1 MRRVRTAA
9 AAAAAAAPLRPPGL
23 PLSPPSGARLCAPE
37 SETVPPAP
45 PTLAELLEYAKWLG
59 MDPVKEK
66 ELMWIARE
74 GLKAPLPEH
83 WKPCRTGGEELYYFN
98 FQTGESMW
106 EHPCDEYYK
115 TQYAEEKKKLQERET
130 RRAREGEQAH
140 SPRKNGGGGAQDA
153 GGAGGGQRDSGLG
166 KLGPLVPL
174 GKGAEAEAARDS
186 GSRKKSAPSSTQAA
200 SASKAAPVKKA
211 AQPQARPIA
220 VPTGA
225 VSAGSSNSQPGGVES
240 WQAAEVADDAEK
252 RKAFKRH
259 LEEERKAWEADEESA
274 LGDRRARIQAAHRDA
289 VAEAQRAADTELQR
303 TRDQLQLEQQVMLKD
318 LRRKLEAK
326 EGGERARLERE
337 HAQKLEGVVDELD
350 EQLARAQAE
359 RQEAREALEAECA
372 DLETQ
377 SEKLQSEKAT
387 VEARRAELEKQRKAA
402 GPPPAASYDA
412 SYKAEVEA
420 VKKRAQEE
428 ARALE
433 GGFLEEE
440 TERVRAG
447 AREKA
452 QLEESALCQAE
463 LERVQ
468 SAARSKAEARREELL
483 AEELARVRQEARTAA
498 REQEADVR
506 AAEIEGLEGEV
517 VALKAKLAEEK
528 RCLEEEVEAFREGSG
543 PHYHSA
549 KEEEIEKARA
559 SARLEAGTR
568 RESFLEAELRA
579 VEQEAKMA
587 AEARRAELTDA
598 AMRQVRAE
606 AEAHA
611 AAERESLLE
620 TEMRAV
626 RAEVRAET
634 LEAQRSGDSAGIDEA
649 RDAGALDATRA
660 LQEELERVKREA
672 RAEAEAMRPALF
684 NEALENLK
692 AQVQAQAGADEEA
705 EGLDARHS
713 GAASSGTFGKAPQR
727 QVSLERGLHDLPMA
741 QASGDLSQGVSM
753 LSGKAK
759 SPRRRKKAKTKRRS
773 KAERATEIDGAQL
786 GDSAK
791 EKFLGS
797 LESFMGHQRAYIK
810 ERRANLSSAKVE
822 YGECL
827 KSVLVDATLDDSNK
841 KLQLLVLNS
850 IREQIHSQAHRL
862 NEDARQLK
870 YLKSL
875 PVDASEEEA
884 REALAGGNDARL
896 STSGAERRREQRDR
910 RLSRKRTRPLSPR
923 TPDTSSGMFLVAP
936 ERSGS
941 GKLLSNVS
949 HVLHHVENKR
959 KLLMQH
965 SLRLGG
971 IQKQVE
977 EAQRSLKTRAWAQ
990 PTSGSA
996 ALVPTAR

>member
-1 MRRVRTAA
+1 M
-9 AAAAAAAPLRPPGL
+9 
-23 PLSPPSGARLCAPE
+23 
-37 SETVPPAP
+37 PPAP
-45 PTLAELLEYAKWLG
+45 PAPAELLEYAKWLG
-59 MDPVKEK
+59 MDPVKER

-83 WKPCRTGGEELYYFN
+83 WKPCRTGGEEVYYFN

-115 TQYAEEKKKLQERET
+115 TQYAEEKKKLQEREK

-140 SPRKNGGGGAQDA
+140 SPRKGGGGGAQDA
-153 GGAGGGQRDSGLG
+153 GGASGGQRDGGLG
-166 KLGPLVPL
+166 KLGPLVPV
-174 GKGAEAEAARDS
+174 GRGAEAEPARDG
-186 GSRKKSAPSSTQAA
+186 GSWKGSAPSSTQAA
-200 SASKAAPVKKA
+200 AAGKATAAKKA
-211 AQPQARPIA
+211 AQPQARPVA
-220 VPTGA
+220 VPIGA
-225 VSAGSSNSQPGGVES
+225 VSAGSSNSQPAGVES

-259 LEEERKAWEADEESA
+259 LEQERKAWEADEESA
-274 LGDRRARIQAAHRDA
+274 LGDWRDRIQAAHRETM
-289 VAEAQRAADTELQR
+289 AEAQREADSELQR
-303 TRDQLQLEQQVMLKD
+303 TRDQLQLEQQVSLKD

-326 EGGERARLERE
+326 EDGERARLERE
-337 HAQKLEGVVDELD
+337 HARKLEEVVDQLD

-359 RQEAREALEAECA
+359 RQDARKALEGERLA
-372 DLETQ
+372 LEKQ
-377 SEKLQSEKAT
+377 REKVESERARA
-387 VEARRAELEKQRKAA
+387 EARRAELEEQRKAA

-433 GGFLEEE
+433 GGFLAEE
-440 TERVRAG
+440 TERLRAR
-447 AREKA
+447 ARDKA
-452 QLEESALCQAE
+452 QLEEGALYRAE
-463 LERVQ
+463 LQRVE
-468 SAARSKAEARREELL
+468 SVARSEAEARRDELVGEELG
-483 AEELARVRQEARTAA
+483 RVRQEARAAA
-498 REQEADVR
+498 REQEADLR
-506 AAEIEGLEGEV
+506 AAEVENLEGEV

-528 RCLEEEVEAFREGSG
+528 RRLEEEVEAFREGSG
-543 PHYHSA
+543 PHYQSA
-549 KEEEIEKARA
+549 KQEEIEKARA
-559 SARLEAGTR
+559 SARLEARTR
-568 RESFLEAELRA
+568 REGLIEAELRA
-579 VEQEAKMA
+579 VEQEAKME

-598 AMRQVRAE
+598 AMREVRAE
-606 AEAHA
+606 AEGQA
-611 AAERESLLE
+611 AAERGALLE
-620 TEMRAV
+620 KEMRAA
-626 RAEVRAET
+626 RAEVRAEM
-634 LEAQRSGDSAGIDEA
+634 LEARRSGGLAGSEEA
-649 RDAGALDATRA
+649 PDAAQA

-684 NEALENLK
+684 SEALENIK
-692 AQVQAQAGADEEA
+692 AQVQAQAGDGEEA
-705 EGLDARHS
+705 EGVDEGS
-713 GAASSGTFGKAPQR
+713 GAAGTGTFGKVPQR
-727 QVSLERGLHDLPMA
+727 QVSLERGLHELPLA
-741 QASGDLSQGVSM
+741 QVSGDLSQGVSM

-759 SPRRRKKAKTKRRS
+759 SPRRGKKAKAKRRS
-773 KAERATEIDGAQL
+773 KVGRAAETDGAHL

-827 KSVLVDATLDDSNK
+827 KSVLADVALDDSTK

-884 REALAGGNDARL
+884 REALAAGSTARQRV
-896 STSGAERRREQRDR
+896 SGAEARREKRDR
-910 RLSRKRTRPLSPR
+910 RLSRKRTRPLSPG

-959 KLLMQH
+959 KLLLQH

-971 IQKQVE
+971 LQKQVE

-990 PTSGSA
+990 PTSG
-996 ALVPTAR
+996 

>member
-1 MRRVRTAA
+1 M
-9 AAAAAAAPLRPPGL
+9 
-23 PLSPPSGARLCAPE
+23 
-37 SETVPPAP
+37 PPAP

-115 TQYAEEKKKLQERET
+115 TQYAEEKKKLQEREK

-140 SPRKNGGGGAQDA
+140 SPRKGGGGGAQDA
-153 GGAGGGQRDSGLG
+153 GMAGGGQRDSGLG

-174 GKGAEAEAARDS
+174 GKGAEAEVARDS
-186 GSRKKSAPSSTQAA
+186 GSRKSAAPSSTQAA
-200 SASKAAPVKKA
+200 VAIKAAPAKQ

-220 VPTGA
+220 VPAGA
-225 VSAGSSNSQPGGVES
+225 VSAGSSNSQPEGVDS
-240 WQAAEVADDAEK
+240 WQAAEVADDTEK

-274 LGDRRARIQAAHRDA
+274 LGDRRDRIQAAHREA
-289 VAEAQRAADTELQR
+289 IAEAQRAADTHLQR
-303 TRDQLQLEQQVMLKD
+303 TRDQLRLEQQVMLKD
-318 LRRKLEAK
+318 LRQKLEAK
-326 EGGERARLERE
+326 EDGERARLERE
-337 HAQKLEGVVDELD
+337 HARKLEGVVDELD
-350 EQLARAQAE
+350 KQLARAQAE
-359 RQEAREALEAECA
+359 RQEAREALEAERA
-372 DLETQ
+372 ELETQ
-377 SEKLQSEKAT
+377 REKLQGEKAH
-387 VEARRAELEKQRKAA
+387 VETQRVELEKQRKAA

-428 ARALE
+428 ARALK

-440 TERVRAG
+440 TERVRAE

-452 QLEESALCQAE
+452 QLEESALCRAE
-463 LERVQ
+463 LERVE
-468 SAARSKAEARREELL
+468 SAARSAAEARREELL
-483 AEELARVRQEARTAA
+483 AEELGRVRQEARAAA

-506 AAEIEGLEGEV
+506 AAEVESLEGEV

-543 PHYHSA
+543 PHYLSA
-549 KEEEIEKARA
+549 KEEEIEKARS
-559 SARLEAGTR
+559 SARLEAATR
-568 RESFLEAELRA
+568 RESILEAELRS
-579 VEQEAKMA
+579 VEQEAKVA

-598 AMRQVRAE
+598 AMRQVRDE

-611 AAERESLLE
+611 AAERGSLLE
-620 TEMRAV
+620 KEIRAV

-634 LEAQRSGDSAGIDEA
+634 LEAQRSGGSAGIE
-649 RDAGALDATRA
+649 GAKGMGAPNATQA
-660 LQEELERVKREA
+660 LQEELERVKCEA
-672 RAEAEAMRPALF
+672 RAEAEAMRPVLF
-684 NEALENLK
+684 NEALANVK
-692 AQVQAQAGADEEA
+692 AQVQAQVGADEET
-705 EGLDARHS
+705 EGQDASPS

-727 QVSLERGLHDLPMA
+727 QVSLERGLHDLPLA
-741 QASGDLSQGVSM
+741 QVSGDLSQGVSM

-773 KAERATEIDGAQL
+773 KVERAAEIDGAQL

-791 EKFLGS
+791 EKFLCS

-827 KSVLVDATLDDSNK
+827 KSVLTDASLDDSKK

-875 PVDASEEEA
+875 PVDASEEEV
-884 REALAGGNDARL
+884 REALAGGDDAHQ
-896 STSGAERRREQRDR
+896 SASGAERRREQRDR

-971 IQKQVE
+971 LQKQVE

-996 ALVPTAR
+996 APVPTTR

>member
-1 MRRVRTAA
+1 M
-9 AAAAAAAPLRPPGL
+9 
-23 PLSPPSGARLCAPE
+23 
-37 SETVPPAP
+37 PPAP
-45 PTLAELLEYAKWLG
+45 PALAELLEYAKWLG

-140 SPRKNGGGGAQDA
+140 SPRKSGGGGAQDA

-200 SASKAAPVKKA
+200 SASKAAPAKKA

-274 LGDRRARIQAAHRDA
+274 LGDRRDRIQAAHRDA
-289 VAEAQRAADTELQR
+289 MAEAQRAADTELQR

-318 LRRKLEAK
+318 LRQKLEAK

-359 RQEAREALEAECA
+359 RQEAREALEAERA

-377 SEKLQSEKAT
+377 REELQSEKAT

-463 LERVQ
+463 LERVE

-634 LEAQRSGDSAGIDEA
+634 LEAQRSGGSAGIDEA

-741 QASGDLSQGVSM
+741 QVSGDLSQGVSM

-827 KSVLVDATLDDSNK
+827 KSVLVDATLDDSKK

>member
-1 MRRVRTAA
+1 
-9 AAAAAAAPLRPPGL
+9 
-23 PLSPPSGARLCAPE
+23 
-37 SETVPPAP
+37 
-45 PTLAELLEYAKWLG
+45 
-59 MDPVKEK
+59 
-66 ELMWIARE
+66 
-74 GLKAPLPEH
+74 
-83 WKPCRTGGEELYYFN
+83 
-98 FQTGESMW
+98 
-106 EHPCDEYYK
+106 
-115 TQYAEEKKKLQERET
+115 
-130 RRAREGEQAH
+130 
-140 SPRKNGGGGAQDA
+140 
-153 GGAGGGQRDSGLG
+153 
-166 KLGPLVPL
+166 
-174 GKGAEAEAARDS
+174 
-186 GSRKKSAPSSTQAA
+186 
-200 SASKAAPVKKA
+200 
-211 AQPQARPIA
+211 
-220 VPTGA
+220 
-225 VSAGSSNSQPGGVES
+225 
-240 WQAAEVADDAEK
+240 
-252 RKAFKRH
+252 
-259 LEEERKAWEADEESA
+259 
-274 LGDRRARIQAAHRDA
+274 
-289 VAEAQRAADTELQR
+289 
-303 TRDQLQLEQQVMLKD
+303 
-318 LRRKLEAK
+318 
-326 EGGERARLERE
+326 
-337 HAQKLEGVVDELD
+337 
-350 EQLARAQAE
+350 
-359 RQEAREALEAECA
+359 
-372 DLETQ
+372 
-377 SEKLQSEKAT
+377 
-387 VEARRAELEKQRKAA
+387 
-402 GPPPAASYDA
+402 
-412 SYKAEVEA
+412 
-420 VKKRAQEE
+420 
-428 ARALE
+428 
-433 GGFLEEE
+433 
-440 TERVRAG
+440 
-447 AREKA
+447 
-452 QLEESALCQAE
+452 
-463 LERVQ
+463 
-468 SAARSKAEARREELL
+468 
-483 AEELARVRQEARTAA
+483 
-498 REQEADVR
+498 
-506 AAEIEGLEGEV
+506 
-517 VALKAKLAEEK
+517 
-528 RCLEEEVEAFREGSG
+528 
-543 PHYHSA
+543 
-549 KEEEIEKARA
+549 
-559 SARLEAGTR
+559 
-568 RESFLEAELRA
+568 
-579 VEQEAKMA
+579 MA

-598 AMRQVRAE
+598 AMRQVTAE

-626 RAEVRAET
+626 RAEVCAET
-634 LEAQRSGDSAGIDEA
+634 LEAQRSGGSAGIDEA

-759 SPRRRKKAKTKRRS
+759 SPWRRKKAKTKRRS

-797 LESFMGHQRAYIK
+797 LGSFMGHQRAYIK